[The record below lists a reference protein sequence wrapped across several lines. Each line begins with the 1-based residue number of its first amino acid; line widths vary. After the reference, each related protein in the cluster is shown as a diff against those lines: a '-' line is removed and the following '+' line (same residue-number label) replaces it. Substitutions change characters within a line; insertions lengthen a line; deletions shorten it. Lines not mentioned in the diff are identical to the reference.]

1 VVEGGSTLKSGGRRQ
16 AWERAEVE
24 VEWRVFLL
32 VKERKSAEL
41 RS

>member
-1 VVEGGSTLKSGGRRQ
+1 LGGTLKSGGRRQ

-32 VKERKSAEL
+32 VKERESAEL

>member
-1 VVEGGSTLKSGGRRQ
+1 VVEGRLGSEGK
-16 AWERAEVE
+16 VE

-32 VKERKSAEL
+32 EKERKSAEL